1 MKTRSKEY
9 GSANVVGKSIE
20 RLRLA
25 KGIKQSDFIARLQ
38 AAGLDINPT
47 SYSKLEG
54 QLRQANDLEIYYI
67 SKLLNVSIESLFIDY
82 ENNKDNAKSATRPF
96 QFDSKRSRCL
106 FKCKILRRFV
116 YITRLIQRC

>member
-67 SKLLNVSIESLFIDY
+67 SKLLNVSIERLFIDY
-82 ENNKDNAKSATRPF
+82 ENNKDNAK
-96 QFDSKRSRCL
+96 
-106 FKCKILRRFV
+106 
-116 YITRLIQRC
+116 